1 MTEIVLKDVDAVLA
15 DRIKRVADKRGWS
28 LPRTLLHLLE
38 QGLYT
43 YEGDGKLSFDHSE
56 SDVLQAAIAAL
67 EDIPDGV
74 YAQIG
79 QVTPAEGGEAD
90 RDDQTG

>member
-1 MTEIVLKDVDAVLA
+1 MTDIVLKDVDAVLA

-28 LPRTLLHLLE
+28 LPKTLLHLLE

-43 YEGDGKLSFDHSE
+43 YEGDGKLSFDNSE

-67 EDIPDGV
+67 EQVPDDGG
-74 YAQIG
+74 YALIG
-79 QVTPAEGGEAD
+79 KMPSGADQGD
-90 RDDQTG
+90 RD